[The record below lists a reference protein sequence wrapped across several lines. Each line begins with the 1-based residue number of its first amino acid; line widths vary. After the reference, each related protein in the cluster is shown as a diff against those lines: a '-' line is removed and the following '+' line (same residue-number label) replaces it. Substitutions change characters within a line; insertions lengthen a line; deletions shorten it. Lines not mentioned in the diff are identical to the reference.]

1 MVVPSVQPSIGPRE
15 GQPKNTPTSLD
26 LSRFY
31 IEGGLPVSPHTG
43 RAHTVFKHDPST
55 LRLSSAAPNLQNIP
69 RGSTDLQ
76 KLIRGFFVAAAGYT
90 FWARDFSGIEAV
102 LVGFFANAARY
113 IRLAKLDI
121 HSFFTAYALYE
132 LEKKIKFED
141 LPQESW
147 PDDQLRASLKAIK
160 SAFGEQ
166 RNTNKKLTHGRNYKE
181 TAAMAQIIL
190 LNELGVLMP
199 VKDISKVMDFYDEL
213 FPEIPNWHLTLAAE
227 VGGVAHREGVPK
239 QRWGY
244 KARNCV
250 VTNPFG
256 FSHRYYDAV
265 EWEKTPT
272 GWDWS
277 LGPDAKRLIAFL
289 PQSTARFIKTRAA
302 QRIFYDPE
310 YQDVA
315 QTFRLFVH
323 DEILGECLPEQL
335 ERCLL
340 ISKQEQERPIPELV
354 MPDGSL
360 LSLGTEAK
368 TGPVWGEMKE
378 AKGK

>member
-1 MVVPSVQPSIGPRE
+1 M
-15 GQPKNTPTSLD
+15 TSLSEP
-26 LSRFY
+26 LY
-31 IEGGLPVSPHTG
+31 LEGGLPVGPDG

-55 LRLSSAAPNLQNIP
+55 LRLSSAAPNMQNIP

-76 KLIRGFFVAAAGYT
+76 KLIRSFFVAGAGNI

-102 LVGFFANAARY
+102 LVGFFANAMRY
-113 IRLAKLDI
+113 IRLAKLDV

-147 PDDQLRASLKAIK
+147 PDDQLMLALKAIK
-160 SAFGEQ
+160 KGFPEQ

-181 TAAMAQIIL
+181 SAKMAQIIL

-199 VKDISKVMDFYDEL
+199 VKDINRLMEFYDTL
-213 FPEIPNWHLTLAAE
+213 FPEIPRWHLTLAAE
-227 VGGVAHREGVPK
+227 VGGVSPKVPP
-239 QRWGY
+239 QRWGF
-244 KARNCV
+244 KAKNCI

-256 FSHRYYDAV
+256 FQHRYYDAV
-265 EWEKTPT
+265 KWARTPK
-272 GWDWS
+272 GWDWE
-277 LGPDAKRLIAFL
+277 LGEDAKRLIAFL

-302 QRIFYDPE
+302 QRIFFNPD

-315 QTFRLFVH
+315 RTFRLFVH
-323 DEILGECLPEQL
+323 DEILGECTPDEL

-340 ISKQEQERPIPELV
+340 ISKLEQERPVPEL
-354 MPDGSL
+354 MLPDGTPL
-360 LSLGTEAK
+360 AIGTEAK
-368 TGPVWGEMKE
+368 TGPIWGEMKE
-378 AKGK
+378 VK